1 LQKPLPKL
9 PVPDL
14 SSTMDKYL
22 SLLST
27 VVSQQ
32 ELDSTRQHVQEL
44 TRRGG
49 WGEKLQNHLLQRQ
62 AEMDNWV
69 RSTIGVYTAVLVNLC
84 FLVLDSCC
92 CSSS

>member
-1 LQKPLPKL
+1 
-9 PVPDL
+9 
-14 SSTMDKYL
+14 MDKYL

-32 ELDSTRQHVQEL
+32 ELDSTRQHVQEF
-44 TRRGG
+44 TRSGG
-49 WGEKLQNHLLQRQ
+49 WGEKLQNHLLKRQ

-69 RSTIGVYTAVLVNLC
+69 RSTIGVYIAVLVNLF